1 MKTYASILWL
11 VLIFFGICIK
21 VNYLGEPSMPV
32 SIKTKFGY
40 VFSGPM
46 SKVQNNE
53 GSTLICHSLKCAA
66 EVSDSDSILQKTIE
80 NFSEMES
87 FDLKLITPL
96 FLKVSVRIFVAIQ
109 MKQDMKFDCLL
120 KLIIKFCKIILHI
133 ACINWV
139 I

>member
-1 MKTYASILWL
+1 
-11 VLIFFGICIK
+11 
-21 VNYLGEPSMPV
+21 MPV

-133 ACINWV
+133 ACIN
-139 I
+139 

>member
-1 MKTYASILWL
+1 M
-11 VLIFFGICIK
+11 
-21 VNYLGEPSMPV
+21 E
-32 SIKTKFGY
+32 TKFGY

-46 SKVQNNE
+46 SEVQNNE

-80 NFSEMES
+80 NFSEMQS

-96 FLKVSVRIFVAIQ
+96 FIKVSVRIFVAIQ

-120 KLIIKFCKIILHI
+120 KLIIKFCKTILHI
-133 ACINWV
+133 ACIN
-139 I
+139 